1 MQFKMLIQNL
11 LLIILSNAVTI
22 RRDKTIIYNRI
33 SLLAITAGTID
44 LFFVITYKAF
54 DKGIGLFNN
63 LFHLTSSAIVFQL
76 FTYILTIIIFQLI
89 SFFPRKLHNN
99 NYNVIN
105 TIKTNINT
113 TIEFVTN
120 KIGEQFKI
128 MEYSLMLMFIIS
140 GANLLVISNDV
151 VTIFIAIEL
160 QSYGLYLL
168 CALYKNSEQS
178 TYAGL
183 VYFLLGGLSSC
194 FILLGTSLL
203 YTNTGATNLENF
215 YIINNL
221 YTTFGNY
228 ASSNDISLYINYS
241 ILIMVIGFLF
251 KISAAPFHFW
261 SPDVYDSIPTITTT
275 FVTVIA
281 KISIFAFFLEL
292 VHYTDRLSNPFDWI
306 IILTFSSLLSF
317 IVGAVLGLNQSR
329 IKRLLA
335 YSTISHVGFI
345 LLAIS
350 INSTESVQ
358 SFAFYITQYSLSNLN
373 VFMLIITIGYTLY
386 RMVPKHDIFNKEEYK
401 ELEKQDPYYSE
412 KVREIRSILELKEK
426 NYSPLQIISQLKG
439 YFFFNPVLSVSL
451 AVTIYSFVGV
461 PPLIGFFGKQM
472 VLSSALDNGLVFL
485 CYIAIATS
493 VISAVYYLGII
504 KQMFFDSS
512 NFKSIDL
519 KSRLFNNELAN
530 NVTVNSSLTL
540 FTSMIT
546 LIIMS
551 FFYVP
556 QEWLSLTNVLSLL
569 LFNI

>member
-1 MQFKMLIQNL
+1 MIIQNL

-33 SLLAITAGTID
+33 SLLAITSAAIN
-44 LFFVITYKAF
+44 LFFVLAYKSY
-54 DKGIGLFNN
+54 DTGIGLFNN
-63 LFHLTSSAIVFQL
+63 LFHITSSSMTFQL
-76 FTYILTIIIFQLI
+76 FIYLLTIIIFQLI
-89 SFFPRKLHNN
+89 SFFPRKIQNDN
-99 NYNVIN
+99 N
-105 TIKTNINT
+105 TIVKIILNNVYSTV
-113 TIEFVTN
+113 EFVTN
-120 KIGEQFKI
+120 KIGEQYKI
-128 MEYSLMLMFIIS
+128 MEYSLVLMFIIS
-140 GANLLVISNDV
+140 GANLLIISNDIIA
-151 VTIFIAIEL
+151 IFIAIEL

-178 TYAGL
+178 TFAGL

-221 YTTFGNY
+221 YTNFGD
-228 ASSNDISLYINYS
+228 SISNTNISTYVNYS

-292 VHYTDRLSNPFDWI
+292 IHYTDRLSSSFDWL
-306 IILTFSSLLSF
+306 IILTLSSLLSF
-317 IVGAVLGLNQSR
+317 IIGAVLGLNQSR

-350 INSTESVQ
+350 INTTESVQ

-373 VFMLIITIGYTLY
+373 IFILLITIGYTLY
-386 RMVPKHDIFNKEEYK
+386 RFVPKHDIFNKAEVEKAHKSDPNFMEKKK
-401 ELEKQDPYYSE
+401 EIKT
-412 KVREIRSILELKEK
+412 ILDLKEK
-426 NYSPLQIISQLKG
+426 NYSPLQLISQLKE
-439 YFFFNPVLSVSL
+439 YFHFNPLLSISL
-451 AVTIYSFVGV
+451 AVTVYSFVGV

-472 VLSSALDNGLVFL
+472 VLSSALDNGLIFI
-485 CYIAIATS
+485 CYIAIITS
-493 VISAVYYLGII
+493 VISAVYYLNII
-504 KQMFFDSS
+504 KQMFYDTS
-512 NFKSIDL
+512 NFKTIKIGSSLVNDKPI
-519 KSRLFNNELAN
+519 N

-540 FTSMIT
+540 FASIIT
-546 LIIMS
+546 LMIMS